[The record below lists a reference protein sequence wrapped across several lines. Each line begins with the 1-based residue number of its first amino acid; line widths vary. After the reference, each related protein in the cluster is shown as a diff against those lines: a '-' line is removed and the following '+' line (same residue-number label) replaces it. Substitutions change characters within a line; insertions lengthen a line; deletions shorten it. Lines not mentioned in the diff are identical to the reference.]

1 MSSIETAEKLYEEGE
16 YLGSLELVLK
26 ILEKEPDNLKALEM
40 KASLCCIKNRLPE
53 AIRAYKKLL
62 RFYGSDE
69 KVWAQLFILDS
80 ISFNYRLL
88 KDLDKAIIYCEESVK
103 LCERFL
109 KIDGSHREHFGEK
122 LAELFWTLGEC
133 QYRTGKY
140 FFAVDTYK
148 KFLKLLSEFGP
159 LEAIANVLY
168 ELACVYHKLNRTTE
182 ALSKYSQALRIY
194 DALGES
200 AHLFNCRSKIHYSI
214 CTIRF
219 GTRNYE
225 GALFNAEKCLL
236 FLEIAYEKINDPGD
250 LGDIRDNS
258 IYKKAKRLQNSL
270 KKTSFYGIDT
280 GKKKVRNSKK
290 RSYF

>member
-1 MSSIETAEKLYEEGE
+1 MKSEMSSIETAEKLYEEGE

-26 ILEKEPDNLKALEM
+26 ILKTEPDNLKALEM

-53 AIRAYKKLL
+53 AIRAYKRLL
-62 RFYGSDE
+62 KFYESDE

-109 KIDGSHREHFGEK
+109 KIDGPHEEYFLEK
-122 LAELFWTLGEC
+122 LAELFWVLGDC
-133 QYRTGKY
+133 QYRSGKY
-140 FFAVDTYK
+140 SGAVDTYK
-148 KFLKLLSEFGP
+148 KFLTLLSEFGP
-159 LEAIANVLY
+159 LEVIADVLY
-168 ELACVYHKLNRTTE
+168 ELACVYHKLNRLTE

-200 AHLFNCRSKIHYSI
+200 AHLFSCRSKIHYSI

-219 GTRNYE
+219 GARDYE
-225 GALFNAEKCLL
+225 EALFHAEKCVL
-236 FLEIAYEKINDPGD
+236 FLEIFYEKINEPGD
-250 LGDIRDNS
+250 LGDVRDNS

-270 KKTSFYGIDT
+270 KKNEFLWN
-280 GKKKVRNSKK
+280 RHM
-290 RSYF
+290 